1 MVGEVFVESL
11 IVIVSFLIFGFV
23 VRKMNYPYGGTDHA
37 YHYKLIS
44 YIKRNHH
51 WMVRKFNENYLFV
64 CPQLYHIIC
73 SFLSDNIL
81 LKRANFVNFIIVF
94 LMFVSLNVF
103 LVYCRDFVGLEL
115 RLIDRILVN
124 GIFVTMPIFY
134 AVWNAKFMGLSARAL
149 GCFLGILYL
158 MILFFYLLGGGG
170 YFFALLAL
178 LGFILL
184 LSSQF
189 GFQFYTFCNCFI
201 ALITGAY
208 EVLLLIPLSACAL
221 FVLNFPY
228 AKNFFRAQFNHK
240 RNYSKFMIHG
250 TQFKLRYSIWRDFV
264 WDFWKNRDRSYFL
277 GNPVIEILIGAFP
290 SCCALVGYWFVESD
304 EVVGLLYVVMCGSF
318 FAFFVTSLRI
328 LRFLGEPQRYIEF
341 GLPFASLLC
350 VVLFPLEVC
359 LGLIALNCC
368 ILWWYAKNSQFH
380 RQLPEH
386 IKIREEMLHDL
397 EENFDTKYSV
407 LLSND
412 TEIARHF
419 YVTRYDPVL
428 PNYCAHY
435 ENLESFMSNFYK
447 GDYHRIA
454 PQFLVREME
463 KRERGTLILYT
474 NLLKF
479 YDESAVLPL
488 LNGIELTH
496 IKDIGKFKIFRFS
509 KT

>member
-170 YFFALLAL
+170 Y
-178 LGFILL
+178 IICPI
-184 LSSQF
+184 SS
-189 GFQFYTFCNCFI
+189 
-201 ALITGAY
+201 
-208 EVLLLIPLSACAL
+208 
-221 FVLNFPY
+221 
-228 AKNFFRAQFNHK
+228 FR
-240 RNYSKFMIHG
+240 IH
-250 TQFKLRYSIWRDFV
+250 
-264 WDFWKNRDRSYFL
+264 
-277 GNPVIEILIGAFP
+277 
-290 SCCALVGYWFVESD
+290 
-304 EVVGLLYVVMCGSF
+304 
-318 FAFFVTSLRI
+318 
-328 LRFLGEPQRYIEF
+328 
-341 GLPFASLLC
+341 
-350 VVLFPLEVC
+350 
-359 LGLIALNCC
+359 
-368 ILWWYAKNSQFH
+368 
-380 RQLPEH
+380 
-386 IKIREEMLHDL
+386 
-397 EENFDTKYSV
+397 
-407 LLSND
+407 
-412 TEIARHF
+412 
-419 YVTRYDPVL
+419 
-428 PNYCAHY
+428 
-435 ENLESFMSNFYK
+435 
-447 GDYHRIA
+447 
-454 PQFLVREME
+454 
-463 KRERGTLILYT
+463 
-474 NLLKF
+474 
-479 YDESAVLPL
+479 
-488 LNGIELTH
+488 LTP
-496 IKDIGKFKIFRFS
+496 
-509 KT
+509 